1 MAGGIG
7 SRFWPLS
14 KTRRPKQ
21 FLDIL
26 GTGRT
31 LLQQTYD
38 RFCQI
43 MHPDQIFI
51 VSNLEY
57 KELIIEQLPE
67 LPQENILL
75 EPLRRNTAPC
85 IDYANFRIQQK

>member
-1 MAGGIG
+1 MDKLNYCVIMAGGIG

-14 KTRRPKQ
+14 KTERPKQ

-38 RFCQI
+38 RFTKI
-43 MHPDQIFI
+43 MPPDQILV

-57 KELIIEQLPE
+57 KQLIVEQLPD
-67 LPQENILL
+67 LPEENILL
-75 EPLRRNTAPC
+75 EPSRRNTAPC
-85 IDYANFRIQQK
+85 ID